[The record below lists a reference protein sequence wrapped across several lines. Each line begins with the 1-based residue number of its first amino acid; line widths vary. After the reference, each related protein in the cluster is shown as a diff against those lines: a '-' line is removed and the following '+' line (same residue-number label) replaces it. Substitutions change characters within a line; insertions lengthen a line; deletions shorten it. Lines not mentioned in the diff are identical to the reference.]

1 MNAVTTGPTTNSR
14 PRRGRTAHQ
23 LTVNR
28 VQHPV
33 PRVVR
38 VTLQGD
44 SLATFT
50 PPNPGGHIKIAFGS
64 TNGGPSTMRTYTPR
78 RFDPER
84 LELDIEFVLHGE
96 GVASSWAAAAQI
108 GDELTVMGPGGRY
121 TPAAPS
127 GVFVIVVDDTAM
139 PAAGT
144 VIEALPVDTEVIV
157 ICEVTDRRDERSLTE
172 DRDLDVTW
180 LHRSEGGA
188 EPGALL
194 RAAVQDLP
202 AALDADWFVACEAGA
217 MRGIREHLRNDRAVA
232 PERMETRGYWRRG
245 EANYPD
251 HDYGMPAGA
260 EQVK

>member
-44 SLATFT
+44 SLATST

-64 TNGGPSTMRTYTPR
+64 TNGGPPTMRTYTPR

-180 LHRSEGGA
+180 LHRSEGRA

-202 AALDADWFVACEAGA
+202 QNSMPTGSWPARPARCAESESICATTVPSRRSAWRPAATGAG
-217 MRGIREHLRNDRAVA
+217 V
-232 PERMETRGYWRRG
+232 RRTTPTTTT
-245 EANYPD
+245 ECP
-251 HDYGMPAGA
+251 PA
-260 EQVK
+260 QSR